1 MTKLPNDFSFS
12 FRLNPKK
19 SLIAVF
25 VASLLVFVTTKCGVS
40 QQEFLKFYN
49 EIRKYIKFDL
59 PNANNIINEF
69 DEQLNNKI
77 NTDPELLKHKIKYE
91 VDASIARYEIEEY
104 KNRTIN
110 MKNKNILEEINKAKY
125 DHLQKLIVENAVYY
139 EFSDG
144 TMGIRGSWVNPDP
157 REIPLE

>member
-1 MTKLPNDFSFS
+1 MIKLPNDFLFS

-19 SLIAVF
+19 SLVAVF
-25 VASLLVFVTTKCGVS
+25 VASLLAFVTTKCGMS
-40 QQEFLKFYN
+40 QEEFLKFYN
-49 EIRKYIKFDL
+49 EIRKHIKFDF
-59 PNANNIINEF
+59 PHANNILNEL
-69 DEQLNNKI
+69 DNQLNNKI
-77 NTDPELLKHKIKYE
+77 NNNSELLKHKIKYE

-144 TMGIRGSWVNPDP
+144 TMGIRGSWVDPDP